1 MALTVEKVQH
11 YKDLGWKVAKTILK
25 GLAYVGGGI
34 IVGAACA
41 GVDTGNIGKVAK
53 VATGVGLVGLASAA
67 GEVAAD
73 QLDKAVDQ
81 AREVSEFGEDF
92 VDNMDKIREQKKT
105 EAEAAAAV

>member
-1 MALTVEKVQH
+1 M
-11 YKDLGWKVAKTILK
+11 
-25 GLAYVGGGI
+25 
-34 IVGAACA
+34 
-41 GVDTGNIGKVAK
+41 
-53 VATGVGLVGLASAA
+53 ASAA

-105 EAEAAAAV
+105 EAAAAATV